1 MGKPLITTNVPG
13 CKELIIN
20 GENGFIVEVKN
31 PEELYEAMRKALQIP
46 SAQRIKM
53 GLLSRK
59 LVEENYS
66 IPKVIPQYLKILEEI
81 LSQRPV

>member
-1 MGKPLITTNVPG
+1 MGKPIITTNVPG